1 MKITSLKVNMF
12 LNAVKGLM
20 NILFPLITF
29 PYVSNILGVNELGR
43 YNFAVSIINYF
54 ILLAGLGINAYAVR
68 EATEYRYNKRKFNR
82 FADQIFTIN
91 LISSGISYFFLILF
105 IIYIPKFQNSS
116 VLLLILSLQIIF
128 RTIGVDWIYT
138 IYEEYLYI
146 TVRSILFQIVSL
158 FMLFTLVHSEDD
170 INYYALIMVVSTA
183 GSNIMNFMHSK
194 KFCKFHLTAKIDWIY
209 HIKPIIVLFAMSVT
223 ITLYVSSDIT
233 ILGFLCDDYTVG
245 IYSVSTKIY
254 SVVKAIL
261 SSVLVVSVP
270 RLASLSGKNNTAE
283 FTNTAKEIY
292 QILILI
298 LVPSICG
305 LVTLRRQVVLILSNK
320 NYITATSSLAL
331 LSIALLFCLGAW
343 FWGQCILIPLKQ
355 ENTVFKAT
363 VISAVLNIILNFILI
378 PIWKENAAA
387 LTTVIAEA
395 FSFFLCRTTGMKY
408 IDLKI
413 DIKYWLKI
421 LIGSS
426 GIFALSYILL
436 PFSNNNWLYVFL
448 VFSCSVLIYLLIEI
462 LLKNEMVTS
471 FRLMVRGKKR
481 D

>member
-158 FMLFTLVHSEDD
+158 FM
-170 INYYALIMVVSTA
+170 
-183 GSNIMNFMHSK
+183 
-194 KFCKFHLTAKIDWIY
+194 
-209 HIKPIIVLFAMSVT
+209 
-223 ITLYVSSDIT
+223 
-233 ILGFLCDDYTVG
+233 
-245 IYSVSTKIY
+245 
-254 SVVKAIL
+254 
-261 SSVLVVSVP
+261 
-270 RLASLSGKNNTAE
+270 
-283 FTNTAKEIY
+283 
-292 QILILI
+292 QIGRAH
-298 LVPSICG
+298 V
-305 LVTLRRQVVLILSNK
+305 
-320 NYITATSSLAL
+320 
-331 LSIALLFCLGAW
+331 
-343 FWGQCILIPLKQ
+343 
-355 ENTVFKAT
+355 
-363 VISAVLNIILNFILI
+363 
-378 PIWKENAAA
+378 
-387 LTTVIAEA
+387 
-395 FSFFLCRTTGMKY
+395 
-408 IDLKI
+408 
-413 DIKYWLKI
+413 
-421 LIGSS
+421 
-426 GIFALSYILL
+426 
-436 PFSNNNWLYVFL
+436 
-448 VFSCSVLIYLLIEI
+448 
-462 LLKNEMVTS
+462 
-471 FRLMVRGKKR
+471 
-481 D
+481 